1 LILIVSI
8 ADVKDLL
15 ETHAASFQK
24 ENRKMATTD
33 RSPAMLSKPSAHV
46 KVNKTA
52 QPF

>member
-24 ENRKMATTD
+24 GNRKMEILHLC
-33 RSPAMLSKPSAHV
+33 SP
-46 KVNKTA
+46 
-52 QPF
+52 